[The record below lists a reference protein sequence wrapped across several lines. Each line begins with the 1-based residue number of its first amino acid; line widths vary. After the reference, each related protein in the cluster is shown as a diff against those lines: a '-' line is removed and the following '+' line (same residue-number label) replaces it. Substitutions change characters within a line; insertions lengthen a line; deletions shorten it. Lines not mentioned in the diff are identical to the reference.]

1 MITRPGHS
9 STTKK
14 AADVNPNEKYA
25 LKQRERME
33 KAREEKERIKM
44 MTERGITPNE
54 IQNYPSANTSTGKK
68 VPQRTFN
75 PKEEVKAMPM
85 HSIGSSP
92 DKERKKINNNQFE
105 F

>member
-54 IQNYPSANTSTGKK
+54 I
-68 VPQRTFN
+68 
-75 PKEEVKAMPM
+75 
-85 HSIGSSP
+85 
-92 DKERKKINNNQFE
+92 
-105 F
+105 